1 MASRQFIACLLVQAA
16 TGLVAPTKQAL
27 RVAEDLRVD
36 AVPTKQALRVAEGGG
51 AEDWR
56 VDAAAALPVHA
67 ASTTTRPPTTA
78 SLYSGS
84 VAAKATPALPNAEA
98 PPPVRALVTFAG
110 VVAGAAAIGFDVELA
125 AVAAGAA
132 AVFSALDYYSPV
144 GQLERSVG
152 RLDRLSSDGAKESD
166 GVTDAIQG
174 DALELAV
181 DATEAAAPHAPAAA
195 AAPPH
200 APPAA
205 PGAPPAPAAARKSRK
220 LYSVGEETPA
230 PGRER
235 EFHKAQEQQWD
246 QYEAAAPLAAPGA
259 PPAPAAARKSRK
271 LYSVGEETPAP
282 GREREFHEAQE
293 QQWDQYEAAAPPA
306 APGAPPAP
314 ATARQ
319 LYSVGEEMPAPGR
332 EQDFEAHKAQER
344 QWAEYEAAQ
353 QRQTAQ
359 YQAAQERQYAQTLSA
374 AMTTEVLYQK
384 LEQARLDLMGSTTV
398 ETATPLVALIKDI
411 TAAIANVERLY

>member
-1 MASRQFIACLLVQAA
+1 MSSRQIIACLLLRAA

-27 RVAEDLRVD
+27 HVAKD
-36 AVPTKQALRVAEGGG
+36 G
-51 AEDWR
+51 AEDRR

-152 RLDRLSSDGAKESD
+152 RLDRLSSDGAKASD
-166 GVTDAIQG
+166 GVTDAVQG
-174 DALELAV
+174 NALEIAV
-181 DATEAAAPHAPAAA
+181 DAIEASPPHAPVAA
-195 AAPPH
+195 AAPSAH

-205 PGAPPAPAAARKSRK
+205 SGAPPAPAAARKSRK
-220 LYSVGEETPA
+220 LYSVGEE
-230 PGRER
+230 
-235 EFHKAQEQQWD
+235 
-246 QYEAAAPLAAPGA
+246 
-259 PPAPAAARKSRK
+259 
-271 LYSVGEETPAP
+271 
-282 GREREFHEAQE
+282 
-293 QQWDQYEAAAPPA
+293 
-306 APGAPPAP
+306 
-314 ATARQ
+314 
-319 LYSVGEEMPAPGR
+319 MPMPGR
-332 EQDFEAHKAQER
+332 EQDFEAHQAQER

-353 QRQTAQ
+353 QRQAAQ
-359 YQAAQERQYAQTLSA
+359 YQAAQERQYAQSLSA

>member
-1 MASRQFIACLLVQAA
+1 MSSRQIIACLLVRAA

-36 AVPTKQALRVAEGGG
+36 A
-51 AEDWR
+51 
-56 VDAAAALPVHA
+56 AAAVPVHT
-67 ASTTTRPPTTA
+67 ASLRSGSDTA

-152 RLDRLSSDGAKESD
+152 RLDRLSSDGAKASD
-166 GVTDAIQG
+166 GVTDAVQG
-174 DALELAV
+174 NALEIAV
-181 DATEAAAPHAPAAA
+181 DAIEASPPHAPVAA
-195 AAPPH
+195 AAPSAH

-205 PGAPPAPAAARKSRK
+205 S
-220 LYSVGEETPA
+220 
-230 PGRER
+230 
-235 EFHKAQEQQWD
+235 
-246 QYEAAAPLAAPGA
+246 GA

-293 QQWDQYEAAAPPA
+293 QQCAEY

-314 ATARQ
+314 AAARKLYSVGEETPAPGREQ
-319 LYSVGEEMPAPGR
+319 EFQKAQERQWAEYAPGAPPAPAAARKLYSVGEEMPMPGR
-332 EQDFEAHKAQER
+332 EQDFEAHQAQER

-353 QRQTAQ
+353 QRQAAQ
-359 YQAAQERQYAQTLSA
+359 YQAAQERQYAQSLSA

>member
-1 MASRQFIACLLVQAA
+1 MASRQFIACLLVRAA

-36 AVPTKQALRVAEGGG
+36 AAPTKQALRVAEGGG

-195 AAPPH
+195 AVPPH
-200 APPAA
+200 APPVA

-259 PPAPAAARKSRK
+259 PPAPAA
-271 LYSVGEETPAP
+271 
-282 GREREFHEAQE
+282 
-293 QQWDQYEAAAPPA
+293 
-306 APGAPPAP
+306 
-314 ATARQ
+314 ARQ

>member
-1 MASRQFIACLLVQAA
+1 MSSRQIIACLLVRAA

-27 RVAEDLRVD
+27 HVAKD
-36 AVPTKQALRVAEGGG
+36 G
-51 AEDWR
+51 AEDRR

-152 RLDRLSSDGAKESD
+152 RLDRLSSDGAKASD
-166 GVTDAIQG
+166 GVKDAIQG

-181 DATEAAAPHAPAAA
+181 GATEASAPHAPAAA
-195 AAPPH
+195 AEPSPH
-200 APPAA
+200 APLVA

-220 LYSVGEETPA
+220 LYSVGEETP
-230 PGRER
+230 
-235 EFHKAQEQQWD
+235 
-246 QYEAAAPLAAPGA
+246 
-259 PPAPAAARKSRK
+259 
-271 LYSVGEETPAP
+271 VP

-359 YQAAQERQYAQTLSA
+359 YNAAQERQHAQSLSA
-374 AMTTEVLYQK
+374 AMTTAVLYQK

-398 ETATPLVALIKDI
+398 ETATPLVALVKEI
-411 TAAIANVERLY
+411 TAAIANLERLY

>member
-1 MASRQFIACLLVQAA
+1 MLVAAGAAGQQLATPALTLSFNLKQLPRIETMASRQFIACLLVRAA

-36 AVPTKQALRVAEGGG
+36 AVPTKQALRVAEGG

-259 PPAPAAARKSRK
+259 PPAPAAAR
-271 LYSVGEETPAP
+271 
-282 GREREFHEAQE
+282 
-293 QQWDQYEAAAPPA
+293 
-306 APGAPPAP
+306 
-314 ATARQ
+314 Q

>member
-1 MASRQFIACLLVQAA
+1 MSSRQIIACLLVRAA

-36 AVPTKQALRVAEGGG
+36 VAPTKQALRVAEGGT
-51 AEDWR
+51 EDWR

-110 VVAGAAAIGFDVELA
+110 VVAGAAAVGLDVELA

-152 RLDRLSSDGAKESD
+152 RLDRLSSDGAKDSD
-166 GVTDAIQG
+166 AGGRVADGIQG
-174 DALELAV
+174 DALEIAV
-181 DATEAAAPHAPAAA
+181 DATEAAPPHAPGAAV
-195 AAPPH
+195 APPH

-205 PGAPPAPAAARKSRK
+205 SGAPPAPAAARKSRK

-230 PGRER
+230 PGREQDF
-235 EFHKAQEQQWD
+235 EAHKVQEP
-246 QYEAAAPLAAPGA
+246 QYAEYAPGA
-259 PPAPAAARKSRK
+259 PPAPAAARK
-271 LYSVGEETPAP
+271 LYSVGEETPVP
-282 GREREFHEAQE
+282 GREREFHETQE

-314 ATARQ
+314 AAARK
-319 LYSVGEEMPAPGR
+319 LYSVGEEMPMPGR

-353 QRQTAQ
+353 QRQAAQ
-359 YQAAQERQYAQTLSA
+359 YQAAQERQYAQSLSA

>member
-1 MASRQFIACLLVQAA
+1 MSSRQFIACLLFRAA
-16 TGLVAPTKQAL
+16 TGLVA
-27 RVAEDLRVD
+27 
-36 AVPTKQALRVAEGGG
+36 PTKQALRVAEGGG

-110 VVAGAAAIGFDVELA
+110 VVAGAAVVGLDVELA

-152 RLDRLSSDGAKESD
+152 RLDRLSSNGAKESD
-166 GVTDAIQG
+166 AEARVAEAVQG
-174 DALELAV
+174 NALEIAV
-181 DATEAAAPHAPAAA
+181 DAIEASPPHAPVAA

-235 EFHKAQEQQWD
+235 EFHKAQEP
-246 QYEAAAPLAAPGA
+246 QYAEYAPGA
-259 PPAPAAARKSRK
+259 PPAPAAARK

-282 GREREFHEAQE
+282 GREQEFQKAQE
-293 QQWDQYEAAAPPA
+293 RQWAEY

-314 ATARQ
+314 AAARQ
-319 LYSVGEEMPAPGR
+319 LYSVGEETPVPGR
-332 EQDFEAHKAQER
+332 EQDFEAHQAQER

-359 YQAAQERQYAQTLSA
+359 YQAAQERQYAQSLSA

>member
-1 MASRQFIACLLVQAA
+1 MSSRQFIACLLFRAA

-27 RVAEDLRVD
+27 RVAE
-36 AVPTKQALRVAEGGG
+36 GG
-51 AEDWR
+51 AESVR

-110 VVAGAAAIGFDVELA
+110 VVAGAAVVGLDVELA

-166 GVTDAIQG
+166 AEARVAKAVQG
-174 DALELAV
+174 NALEIAV
-181 DATEAAAPHAPAAA
+181 DAIEASPPHAPVAA

-235 EFHKAQEQQWD
+235 EFHKAQEP
-246 QYEAAAPLAAPGA
+246 QYAEYAPGA
-259 PPAPAAARKSRK
+259 PPAPAAARKSRQ
-271 LYSVGEETPAP
+271 LYSVGEETPVP

-314 ATARQ
+314 AAARK
-319 LYSVGEEMPAPGR
+319 LYSVGEETPVPGR
-332 EQDFEAHKAQER
+332 EQDFEAHQAQER

-353 QRQTAQ
+353 QRQAAQ
-359 YQAAQERQYAQTLSA
+359 YQAAQERQYAQSLSV